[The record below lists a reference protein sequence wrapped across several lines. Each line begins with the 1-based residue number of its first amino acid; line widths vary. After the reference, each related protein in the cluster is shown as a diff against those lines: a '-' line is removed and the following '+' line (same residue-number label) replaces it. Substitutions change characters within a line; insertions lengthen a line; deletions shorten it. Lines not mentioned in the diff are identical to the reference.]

1 MINLES
7 QELETLL
14 AFQYFVA
21 FYNTLSSKQRAR
33 ILKIITKSLSFN

>member
-7 QELETLL
+7 RELETLL
-14 AFQYFVA
+14 AFQYFVT
-21 FYNTLSSKQRAR
+21 FYNTLTSKQQAR